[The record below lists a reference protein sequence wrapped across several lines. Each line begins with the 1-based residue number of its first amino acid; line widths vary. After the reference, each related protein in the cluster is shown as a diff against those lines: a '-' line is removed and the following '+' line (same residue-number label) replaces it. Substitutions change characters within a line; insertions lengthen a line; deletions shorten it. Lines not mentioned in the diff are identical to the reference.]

1 MEEGLRDPEP
11 QEEEQPWEE
20 RTLSLLQDSKID
32 QELSGEKEGKKWGKK
47 HKVKWMKRPMTMP
60 QAILEF
66 LDEDLRENAIRYL
79 SNYLFEKREED
90 PDNYYRAGFLVFN
103 SCATMSVLLQEITGF
118 YVKMVNETLNVRSI
132 KRLANVLT
140 LFQSVAAN
148 GETMQKFVDSC
159 VPNFLV
165 PLILFESKIEVFD
178 NIRAIALSVIGIL
191 CQGREPSIIQ
201 WAIESDM
208 VEVCRTIVETGS
220 ELTKVIAM
228 HILEAILQDGFG
240 ISYVCNPICDHL
252 LKGLIETWDKQIS
265 LLAIDQDLSPRLL
278 FHIIRCYII
287 LCKHDRGYVIVMNS
301 LPDALTNGSFHE
313 VMEEFPVIRNLMHQ
327 LLLNIGKIVEHPISS
342 DPVQVHT
349 VKEKMLESGLC
360 IYDSVPTNAMVLK
373 LIAHDQVTFLPS
385 SLQCY

>member
-47 HKVKWMKRPMTMP
+47 HKVRWMKRPMTMP

-79 SNYLFEKREED
+79 SNYLVEKREED

-103 SCATMSVLLQEITGF
+103 SCATMSVLLQEIVGF

-140 LFQSVAAN
+140 LFQV
-148 GETMQKFVDSC
+148 
-159 VPNFLV
+159 
-165 PLILFESKIEVFD
+165 
-178 NIRAIALSVIGIL
+178 
-191 CQGREPSIIQ
+191 
-201 WAIESDM
+201 
-208 VEVCRTIVETGS
+208 
-220 ELTKVIAM
+220 
-228 HILEAILQDGFG
+228 
-240 ISYVCNPICDHL
+240 
-252 LKGLIETWDKQIS
+252 S
-265 LLAIDQDLSPRLL
+265 LLAVDQELSPRLL

-287 LCKHDRGYVIVMNS
+287 LCKHDRGYFMVMNS
-301 LPDALTNGSFHE
+301 LPDAVTNGSFHE
-313 VMEEFPVIRNLMHQ
+313 VTEEFPVIRNLMHQ
-327 LLLNIGKIVEHPISS
+327 LLVNVGKMVEHPILN

-349 VKEKMLESGLC
+349 VKEKMPKSSLC
-360 IYDSVPTNAMVLK
+360 IYDSVPIDTLVPK
-373 LIAHDQVTFLPS
+373 PVAHDQVTFLPS
-385 SLQCY
+385 SLECC